1 MEERKNLNCQNIQ
14 RKGTVNGNKKIGLV
28 MILLGV
34 LILLYKRAGFY
45 SFGGYVDNSW
55 ENIIISLLLIII
67 GIIFLKRNKANK

>member
-1 MEERKNLNCQNIQ
+1 MKKLKFRNIQ
-14 RKGTVNGNKKIGLV
+14 SKETMNRNKKIGLV